1 MGFFPHRNIAVA
13 DGLLWWLYPT
23 PEKIKVWLV
32 FWLVVSTPLKNIS
45 QLALLFPIYGKIR
58 NVPNQREVPL
68 WKGKNDYN
76 WIQLADFP
84 WPSQIPEPWL
94 SQFLGHVA
102 SFFVVGQTE
111 NHPWKSQEWPCLAG
125 IRLPKS
131 VCWFM
136 LVPCSFSGKNTSH

>member
-94 SQFLGHVA
+94 SQFRARCILFCCWSNRKSPLEIPRMAMFSRNSSSEVSLLVHVG
-102 SFFVVGQTE
+102 SMFVFRE
-111 NHPWKSQEWPCLAG
+111 KH
-125 IRLPKS
+125 
-131 VCWFM
+131 
-136 LVPCSFSGKNTSH
+136 